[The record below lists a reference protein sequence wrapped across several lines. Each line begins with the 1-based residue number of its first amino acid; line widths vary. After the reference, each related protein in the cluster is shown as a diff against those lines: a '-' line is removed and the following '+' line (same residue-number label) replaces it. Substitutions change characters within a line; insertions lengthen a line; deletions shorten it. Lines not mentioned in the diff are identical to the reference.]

1 MAASSCKV
9 PEAYKRHEQGQVCFT
24 RAKYR
29 EGRRLRAVKV
39 YTINLESRYLLVQGV
54 PAVGVMKEL
63 VELFA
68 LYGTIE
74 EYRALDEYPAEKF
87 TEVYLMKFQKLQS
100 ASYLKKKKKKTSTEA
115 PSTRTSL
122 EKELGT
128 LTGSPRILRKSDLY
142 ILKRGENKDGCGT
155 ELQHGE
161 KAAASEK
168 EQFDFPH
175 NRELS
180 GAHHPNEQEWN
191 CYSCF
196 DSLPFLPPPLPPPSN
211 TDSTALRSAEKPMDP
226 LQRSGSGFEILPSKY
241 NGFAGISSSGIYGGN
256 QKILKA
262 PHEKPQ
268 ATDSAMDH
276 IRFVPRT
283 TQLQERKRRKDQVDL
298 DAFIGTNRE
307 DSEIIIGPKL
317 PEIPKVDMGDDSL
330 NVSAKLIRGKLEK
343 ASAVSMQKPEE
354 RKSDFQTQPA
364 PKQRRRI

>member
-100 ASYLKKKKKKTSTEA
+100 ARVVKRKLDERSFFGGLLHVCYA
-115 PSTRTSL
+115 PEFETVQDTR
-122 EKELGT
+122 EKLQERRRFIARAT
-128 LTGSPRILRKSDLY
+128 VNRD
-142 ILKRGENKDGCGT
+142 KDGCGT

-226 LQRSGSGFEILPSKY
+226 LQRSGSGFEILPSCPPR
-241 NGFAGISSSGIYGGN
+241 IYGGN

>member
-100 ASYLKKKKKKTSTEA
+100 ARY
-115 PSTRTSL
+115 
-122 EKELGT
+122 
-128 LTGSPRILRKSDLY
+128 Y
-142 ILKRGENKDGCGT
+142 KDGCGT

-241 NGFAGISSSGIYGGN
+241 NGFAGSSFCSRISSSGIYGGN